1 MARIAARE
9 AGALLLER
17 FGDVRDV
24 RLKSPGNPV
33 TDVDL
38 AAERLVMERLSSEYP
53 GMAVLGEESPG
64 LPYDEGYVWIVDPL
78 DGTRNYAI
86 GVPHFSVVVGLVLD
100 GEPLVGVNYDPVRDE
115 MFDAELGGGAF
126 LNGQPIT
133 VSKKPEMPDAIVG
146 TDLSYDGDGAANGL
160 DVIRGMW
167 PYFQA
172 LRVMGSAALG
182 IAYTAAGRHDLYFHH
197 RLEPWDQVAGI
208 LLVREAGGM
217 VTDRKGGHAGLDSDG
232 LIASNAALH
241 EEFLKLTDGTAW
253 RESS

>member
-1 MARIAARE
+1 
-9 AGALLLER
+9 
-17 FGDVRDV
+17 
-24 RLKSPGNPV
+24 
-33 TDVDL
+33 
-38 AAERLVMERLSSEYP
+38 
-53 GMAVLGEESPG
+53 
-64 LPYDEGYVWIVDPL
+64 
-78 DGTRNYAI
+78 
-86 GVPHFSVVVGLVLD
+86 
-100 GEPLVGVNYDPVRDE
+100 

-167 PYFQA
+167 PGFQA

-208 LLVREAGGM
+208 LLVREAGGV
-217 VTDRKGGHAGLDSDG
+217 VTDRNGDRAGLDSDG

-241 EEFLKLTDGTAW
+241 EEFLRLTDGTAW
-253 RESS
+253 REPSDGDFLGDANDSPFGGARSADEGVVRGGRLSICAGGGAGASGCGPCPAGPARPWSGSSGGS